1 MQTNVVS
8 ITAPAES
15 LAELADPAPAAE
27 SVGARAGLAV
37 KVPSWFTSGAA
48 LRVAQLKGVS
58 HLLVLDRR
66 AVVGTV
72 AARKLALAPI
82 WRPLAQLMVAT
93 TATVAAE
100 ASLDEARA
108 LMTSLDLECVPV
120 TSGPLLVG
128 LITRDEL
135 VEGPLLAAG

>member
-8 ITAPAES
+8 ITAPVES
-15 LAELADPAPAAE
+15 LPELAEPGPASE

-58 HLLVLDRR
+58 HLLVLDRG

-72 AARKLALAPI
+72 AARVLALAPI
-82 WRPLAQLMVAT
+82 WRPLAQLMVT
-93 TATVAAE
+93 TIASVAAD
-100 ASLDEARA
+100 ASVDEARA
-108 LMTSLDLECVPV
+108 LMGSLDLECLPV

-128 LITRDEL
+128 LVTRAQLAEH
-135 VEGPLLAAG
+135 PLLAAG